1 MSGIRSKMF
10 GRKLISR
17 PIQFL
22 HGKLHV
28 FQAGSLCERTTVALG
43 DSTATVGGTT
53 APSTATAA
61 MPSEVQMRPLLT
73 PPGSNRILAVTAG
86 LEQHD
91 LAPRVGFPRDGATE
105 A

>member
-1 MSGIRSKMF
+1 M
-10 GRKLISR
+10 
-17 PIQFL
+17 
-22 HGKLHV
+22 
-28 FQAGSLCERTTVALG
+28 AAG

-53 APSTATAA
+53 ATPTATAA

-73 PPGSNRILAVTAG
+73 PPGTSRILAVTAG